1 MLGHA
6 HASLPTPLR
15 HRCSGY
21 RPPAGPVTRAL
32 IGVCALI
39 ALIDLAQVPLLGKGL
54 GAIGG
59 AAIYGVSAMLLARG
73 EPRVWPFIAAMPL
86 IPTAVFLGLL
96 GDDVRE
102 QLVDIGM
109 IGVFLLQLLAAG
121 LAVAQRPS
129 ASQRGSSQG
138 EAS

>member
-1 MLGHA
+1 M
-6 HASLPTPLR
+6 
-15 HRCSGY
+15 
-21 RPPAGPVTRAL
+21 TRAL

-59 AAIYGVSAMLLARG
+59 AAIYGVSALMLARG
-73 EPRVWPFIAAMPL
+73 ERRVWPLIAAMPL

-96 GDDVRE
+96 GEEVRD
-102 QLVDIGM
+102 QLVDVGM
-109 IGVFLLQLLAAG
+109 IGVFLLQLAAAG
-121 LAVAQRPS
+121 LAVAQRFS
-129 ASQRGSSQG
+129 ASHRGSSQG